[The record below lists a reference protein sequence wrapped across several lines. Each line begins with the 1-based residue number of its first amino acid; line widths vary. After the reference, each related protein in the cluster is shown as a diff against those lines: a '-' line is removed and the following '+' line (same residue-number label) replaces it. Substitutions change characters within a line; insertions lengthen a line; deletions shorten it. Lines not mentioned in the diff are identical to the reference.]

1 MESFF
6 LEVNENIETH
16 VTKEKIKQNEKQDK

>member
-1 MESFF
+1 MEGFF

-16 VTKEKIKQNEKQDK
+16 VAEGKKEYKTKR